1 MLPTL
6 FHFFFSANL
15 LLLGIKK
22 NIYKIQHGERNK
34 IKKEHICIG
43 GCIQT
48 DEKIRIHSENK
59 PTSFTDT
66 SRIHRRVAEFRM
78 EIQCLRI
85 ARERVGSS
93 WDWSEIINRGTRIEL
108 KSLGSLRERGSS
120 RCKEGT
126 LLLRTSR

>member
-1 MLPTL
+1 MLSTL

-85 ARERVGSS
+85 ARERVGSTGAG
-93 WDWSEIINRGTRIEL
+93 RKL
-108 KSLGSLRERGSS
+108 
-120 RCKEGT
+120 
-126 LLLRTSR
+126 